1 MGVLKRGLAGVLL
14 LSSLANEALAA
25 DDASLDAVVVTGRNI
40 ENYQAVDTLT
50 GFKADVELRDLPL
63 SISVVSQEL
72 IQDRSLNQLGEALDN
87 VSGAQRKAGY
97 GGVQN
102 FGAYLRGFD
111 ASFLT
116 LRNGVRDFGFYT
128 LRDTA
133 NVERFEVLKGPGSVL
148 YGAVSPGGITNTIT
162 KKPTAEPMLRVQ
174 AIAGSRDRYR
184 GEIDVGGPIAGSLY
198 GRLNLAAD
206 DADSFRDRTGS
217 DGYFLAPVLTW
228 KATDDVDWTVEV
240 EHRRSDYTWDLGLP
254 RHPNSFK
261 VPISRFLGEPDGVN
275 SVTSTYAASTL
286 EWRLSEAWKLRQVT
300 GYAWTDGDYHL
311 RTFSGVAAN
320 GRTVNRVAYDNWEK
334 SHTFVAQ
341 NEVVGAFETG
351 PLGHRF
357 AAGVE
362 YYDTEQSYSFFF
374 SSLAAI
380 DLFAPVYGAR
390 PGPGGFVLFADEV
403 SSRATGVYAQD
414 LVSLGD
420 RWKLLVGARYDRVR
434 NKSVNL
440 LTGALS
446 RKSSDEGFSPQVGL
460 VYQPDA
466 ATSLYASYGE
476 SFLSITSGRK
486 ANGEYLDPEE
496 GRQLEVGVK
505 RTWLGGRLSATLA
518 AYHIT
523 KKNVSTPDP
532 ANPVFRVQTGEQES
546 KGVELDVAGSPAPGW
561 DVILGVS
568 YIDARVSRDNTFRV
582 GSQLPG
588 APMHSASLWNK
599 YTLQGGP
606 LEGLEL
612 GFGVYYVDD
621 RAIALPNPAFRLP
634 NYVRVDAMAA
644 YDVGRWRVQLN
655 LKNLGDKRI
664 YDLSSTAIFPQE
676 PRSATLRIA
685 YAY

>member
-1 MGVLKRGLAGVLL
+1 MGARFAAVLL
-14 LSSLANEALAA
+14 CGASSGHVLAA
-25 DDASLDAVVVTGRNI
+25 EADIDIESVVVSGRRI
-40 ENYQAVDTLT
+40 ENYRAVDTLT
-50 GFKADVELRDLPL
+50 GVKMDAELRDLPL

-148 YGAVSPGGITNTIT
+148 YGAVTPGGITNTIT
-162 KKPTAEPMLRVQ
+162 KKPTTEPLIRAQ
-174 AIAGSRDRYR
+174 AVVGSFDRYR
-184 GEIDVGGPIAGSLY
+184 GELDAGGPIAGTLY
-198 GRLNLAAD
+198 GRLNVAAD
-206 DADSFRDRTGS
+206 DAGSFRDKTGV
-217 DGYFLAPVLTW
+217 DGYFIAPVLTW
-228 KATDDVDWTVEV
+228 KATESLDWTVEL

-275 SVTSTYAASTL
+275 RVESTFVASTI
-286 EWRLSEAWKLRQVT
+286 EWRLNEDWRLRQTT
-300 GYAWTDGDYHL
+300 GYAWTDGDYAL
-311 RTFSGVAAN
+311 RSFSGVQAD

-334 SHTFVAQ
+334 SHSFVVQ
-341 NEVVGAFETG
+341 NELVGAFQTG
-351 PLGHRF
+351 GLGHRF

-362 YYDTEQSYSFFF
+362 AYETQQAYSFFF
-374 SSLAAI
+374 SGLAPI
-380 DLFAPVYGAR
+380 DLFAPVYGAK
-390 PGPGGFVLFADEV
+390 PQPGGFVLFADEV
-403 SSRATGVYAQD
+403 TNRALGVYAQD
-414 LVSLGD
+414 LISLGE

-440 LTGALS
+440 MTGALA
-446 RKSSDEGFSPQVGL
+446 RKSVDEGFSPQVGL
-460 VYQPDA
+460 VYQPDT

-476 SFLSITSGRK
+476 SFMSVTSGRT
-486 ANGEYLDPEE
+486 ASGDDLDPEE
-496 GRQLEVGVK
+496 GRQLEAGIK
-505 RTWLGGRLSATLA
+505 RTWLGGRLSTTLA

-532 ANPVFRVQTGEQES
+532 DNPVFRVQTGEQES
-546 KGVELDVAGSPAPGW
+546 KGVEFDVAGSPLPGW
-561 DVILGVS
+561 DMIFGLS

-599 YTLQGGP
+599 YTVQEGM

-612 GFGVYYVDD
+612 GLGVYYVDD

-644 YDVGRWRVQLN
+644 YGRGPWRVQVN
-655 LKNLGDKRI
+655 LKNLGDETI
-664 YDLSSTAIFPQE
+664 YDLSSTNIFPQE
-676 PRSATLRIA
+676 PRSVTVRLM
-685 YAY
+685 YGF